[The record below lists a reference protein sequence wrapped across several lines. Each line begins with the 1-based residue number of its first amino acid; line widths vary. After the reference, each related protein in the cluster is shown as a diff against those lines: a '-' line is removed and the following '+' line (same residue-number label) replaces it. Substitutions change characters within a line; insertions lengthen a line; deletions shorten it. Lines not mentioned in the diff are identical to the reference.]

1 MIRALLVDDEEPAR
15 ARLRRLLTEAGGVDV
30 VGEAA
35 DGGQAVEQIVRL
47 APALVFL
54 DIQMPGSSGLEV
66 AASLPA
72 PRPHVVFCT
81 AFDEYAVDA
90 FELNAVDY
98 LLKPVS
104 RARLDKA
111 LERVRARAAN
121 AERDDGLDRMT
132 RSGGGPGRFLVRKG
146 QAYRVVAAREVSC
159 ILSDGGLTQLHAGG
173 EHYWMPPTLNDLEAR
188 LDERRF
194 FRISRAAIVNLD
206 AVRELVPI
214 AGGSGE
220 LTLKDG
226 TRLEVSRRRFR
237 DLADRLG
244 GL

>member
-1 MIRALLVDDEEPAR
+1 MIRALLADDEEPAR
-15 ARLRRLLTEAGGVDV
+15 VRLRRLLTEAGGVEI

-35 DGGQAVEQIVRL
+35 DGEQAVEQIVRL

-66 AASLPA
+66 AAALPA
-72 PRPHVVFCT
+72 PRPHVIFCT

-98 LLKPVS
+98 LLKPIS

-111 LERVRARAAN
+111 LERIRTRAAGS
-121 AERDDGLDRMT
+121 ERDEGLDRMA
-132 RSGGGPGRFLVRKG
+132 RSGGPARFLARKG
-146 QAYRVVAAREVSC
+146 QAYRVIAARDVTC
-159 ILSDGGLTQLHAGG
+159 ILSDGGITRLYAAGD
-173 EHYWMPPTLNDLEAR
+173 HYWMPPTLNDLEAR
-188 LDERRF
+188 LDGRRF

-206 AVRELVPI
+206 AVRELVPV

-226 TRLEVSRRRFR
+226 TRLEVSRRRFK